1 MASRPSGNRR
11 ALGDIGNIVGALSAT
26 YLVTKPQHQQQQN
39 HTNNLIEIDRPTTR
53 KFGAELTA
61 KNQLHGKATKIII
74 EDDPKQSRTASSRK
88 KRNRIPEIHEP
99 KSIQMGEEEEEQEKE
114 NTRKKKLERWE
125 CGSSFNASMSTE
137 TAELPLDSEVD
148 LQEWCEV
155 EMEEA
160 ESPLRCIDKSD
171 FQNPLA
177 VVEYIDDIYSFYHRT
192 EINSCVPTNYMSNQT
207 DINHKMRAILVDW
220 LIEVHYK
227 FELMHETLF
236 LAINIIDR
244 YLSRQ
249 GVMRKYLQL
258 VGVTGMLLA
267 CKYEEIC
274 VPLLEDFI
282 YISDGA
288 YTRVDVL
295 KMEKSMLNTLQF
307 NMSVPT
313 PFVFMKR
320 FLKAA
325 ESDTKLEMV
334 SFYLMELCM
343 VEYQMLK
350 FPPSL
355 LSAAAVYAGRCM
367 LRRSPTWTKTLRHH
381 STYSED
387 QLQECVRLIVELHQ
401 NAGQGKLTSVYR
413 KYSFS
418 KNSCIAILM
427 KTTTI
432 ETHFHSN

>member
-39 HTNNLIEIDRPTTR
+39 HTNNLIEIDRPTTRR

-137 TAELPLDSEVD
+137 TAELPLDS
-148 LQEWCEV
+148 
-155 EMEEA
+155 
-160 ESPLRCIDKSD
+160 
-171 FQNPLA
+171 
-177 VVEYIDDIYSFYHRT
+177 